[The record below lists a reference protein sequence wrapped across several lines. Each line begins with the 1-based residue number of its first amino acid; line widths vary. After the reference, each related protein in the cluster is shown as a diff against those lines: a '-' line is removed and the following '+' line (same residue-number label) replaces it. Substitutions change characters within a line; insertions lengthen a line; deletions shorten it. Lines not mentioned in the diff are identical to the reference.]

1 MILSDWMGETDADRR
16 ESVRTV
22 SLTYSEM
29 SVSQNSD
36 RNKEETPEQ
45 QRNGSAVP
53 AFSIC
58 HSGKHTGHGHKEAAG
73 KEAKRSLTVA

>member
-1 MILSDWMGETDADRR
+1 MP
-16 ESVRTV
+16 
-22 SLTYSEM
+22 
-29 SVSQNSD
+29 VSQNPD

-45 QRNGSAVP
+45 QRNGSAVA

-73 KEAKRSLTVA
+73 EEAGSSEQFHAIKESPKIARVLKSLFFIVE